1 MIDTHLSINYVIV
14 VFRNCKL
21 YSVLM
26 QVQFPTIKQS
36 SISSI
41 KKLFKLVIS
50 RIAGQLEK
58 KLSAQS
64 LICNES
70 LTIAVKN
77 YAKAGVKMF

>member
-1 MIDTHLSINYVIV
+1 
-14 VFRNCKL
+14 
-21 YSVLM
+21 M
-26 QVQFPTIKQS
+26 QVQFPTTKQS

-77 YAKAGVKMF
+77 YAKAGVKIF

>member
-1 MIDTHLSINYVIV
+1 
-14 VFRNCKL
+14 
-21 YSVLM
+21 M
-26 QVQFPTIKQS
+26 QVQFPTTKQS

>member
-41 KKLFKLVIS
+41 KKVFKLIS

>member
-1 MIDTHLSINYVIV
+1 
-14 VFRNCKL
+14 
-21 YSVLM
+21 M
-26 QVQFPTIKQS
+26 QVQFPTTKQS

-77 YAKAGVKMF
+77 YAKAGVEMF

>member
-1 MIDTHLSINYVIV
+1 
-14 VFRNCKL
+14 
-21 YSVLM
+21 M
-26 QVQFPTIKQS
+26 QVQFPTTKQS

-41 KKLFKLVIS
+41 EKLFKLVIS

>member
-1 MIDTHLSINYVIV
+1 MH
-14 VFRNCKL
+14 
-21 YSVLM
+21 
-26 QVQFPTIKQS
+26 VQFPTIKQS

-77 YAKAGVKMF
+77 YAKAGVEKF